1 MVKKMGETITTRVDD
16 EMAKDIEFFSKL
28 QKLDKSSITRR
39 LLARSLEEE
48 KLDYVLGQYKDGKMT
63 IGKAAELMKKDI
75 REMMMI
81 ASKMYIPFQYSLKEL
96 REDFE
101 AAKKGK

>member
-1 MVKKMGETITTRVDD
+1 MGETITTRVDD

-48 KLDYVLGQYKDGKMT
+48 KLDYVLEQYKEGKIT
-63 IGKAAELMKKDI
+63 IGKSAEIMKKDI

-81 ASKMYIPFQYSLKEL
+81 AAKKGVPFQYSLKEL
-96 REDFE
+96 REDFK
-101 AAKKGK
+101 AAKKEK

>member
-1 MVKKMGETITTRVDD
+1 MGETITTRIDD

-48 KLDYVLGQYKDGKMT
+48 KLDYVLGQYKDGRMT

-75 REMMMI
+75 REMMMT
-81 ASKMYIPFQYSLKEL
+81 ASKMHISFQYSLKEL

-101 AAKKGK
+101 AAKKEK